1 MSNVCPKKLLN
12 QRNTKHQILSYFN
25 YLFCNIVYM
34 QALSNKEDISYVCN
48 ALFIEVCSKKYI
60 LQRDSFNTI
69 RTKLLDVA
77 FESM

>member
-1 MSNVCPKKLLN
+1 
-12 QRNTKHQILSYFN
+12 
-25 YLFCNIVYM
+25 M